1 MPAKKRSS
9 AKPAKAAAS
18 PRSQKPSAREQLTE
32 YRKKRD
38 FKKTAEPEGGA
49 ETKPAKGKLQFVIQ
63 KHAASHLHFDL
74 RLELDGVMKSWAVPK
89 GPAPD
94 PSIKRLAMQVED
106 HPMEYN
112 AFEGTIP
119 EGEYGGGTV
128 MLWDNGTYEPEKGGG
143 EDGVRDGIRKGDL
156 KVIFHGKRIRGSWVL
171 VRTRGWGSSSAS
183 AKPSWLLI
191 KHRDEHAEP
200 GDALVETHVTS
211 IVSNKTMEEI
221 GGAAKKRVWHSNRGS
236 GVRAGGGGYEDAPA
250 FKKKTISVAEARAAR
265 KRAAEKKGE

>member
-1 MPAKKRSS
+1 MPKKS
-9 AKPAKAAAS
+9 KPK
-18 PRSQKPSAREQLTE
+18 EQLTE
-32 YRKKRD
+32 YRRKRD
-38 FKKTAEPEGGA
+38 FRRTAEPEGGA
-49 ETKPAKGKLQFVIQ
+49 APARRKRAEKLEFVIQ

-128 MLWDNGTYEPEKGGG
+128 MLWDRGWYEPEKGGG
-143 EDGVRDGIRKGDL
+143 EDGVREGYRKGDL
-156 KVIFHGKRIRGSWVL
+156 KVVFHGKRMKGSWVL
-171 VRTRGWGSSSAS
+171 VRTRGWGGGGGSGG
-183 AKPSWLLI
+183 KPSWLLI

-200 GDALVETHVTS
+200 GDTLVERYTTS
-211 IVSNKTMEEI
+211 VVSRKTMEQI
-221 GGAAKKRVWHSNRGS
+221 GGARKARVWHSNRTDD
-236 GVRAGGGGYEDAPA
+236 ADAPSSSRR
-250 FKKKTISVAEARAAR
+250 KTVSVAEARRAR
-265 KRAAEKKGE
+265 AKKA